1 MQGYDYTFDIYANRW
16 GDTGNQIET
25 FFKAIFSLNAGE
37 NPPSEPLQGS
47 PWLDISAG
55 WDNAL
60 LKFYNGSNWV
70 LANEYNPY
78 IKDLKLAAGSKESL
92 SQRIEVAINE
102 DGTLKASAA
111 ENMTE
116 WINSGLTPTYVA
128 DNEFE
133 VDGDQSDIFAVNRK
147 IKATLDASSVYS
159 AVESVNY
166 DSFNNSTKV
175 VLFRPIIDSTITKI
189 EHGLIKP
196 GPEGSNPKLTE
207 WIDSTLTATYVSAD
221 TFTVP
226 GDYTDTFVTNRKIK
240 ATLDASSVYSAV
252 ESANYSSVNDET
264 TIVLFDTV
272 IDATIQKVEYGIVKA
287 GPEGSNPE
295 NNLIDETTGD
305 IYELKMI
312 DGSLA
317 MEVR

>member
-1 MQGYDYTFDIYANRW
+1 MVQEYHKSLADMGDSNGPKLAEYLHENFETIISQWAGTSAPGSPTQG
-16 GDTGNQIET
+16 Q
-25 FFKAIFSLNAGE
+25 
-37 NPPSEPLQGS
+37 
-47 PWLDISAG
+47 PWLDISSG
-55 WDNAL
+55 WSDAK
-60 LKFYNGSNWV
+60 LKLWNGSSWV

-78 IKDLKLAAGSKESL
+78 IKDLRVARGSKETL
-92 SQRIEVAINE
+92 WERLEVALNE
-102 DGTLKASAA
+102 DGTIKSDLA

-116 WINSGLTPTYVA
+116 WI
-128 DNEFE
+128 D
-133 VDGDQSDIFAVNRK
+133 
-147 IKATLDASSVYS
+147 S
-159 AVESVNY
+159 A
-166 DSFNNSTKV
+166 
-175 VLFRPIIDSTITKI
+175 
-189 EHGLIKP
+189 
-196 GPEGSNPKLTE
+196 
-207 WIDSTLTATYVSAD
+207 LTATYVSAD

-252 ESANYSSVNDET
+252 ESASYSSVNDET

-272 IDATIQKVEYGIVKA
+272 IDATIQKVEYGLVKA